1 MSPPIC
7 AASASTTSV
16 RPTEGHP
23 VVDRQKRAT
32 GKGNGK
38 APRVLFYGHYDVQPV
53 DPLDLWKTPPFEP
66 RIETLDGGR
75 KIIVA
80 RGACDDKGQAMTFV
94 EACRAFKAVTGKLP
108 LDITMMIEGEEECGS
123 KHLFGFVRDN
133 AAEFKRDL
141 ALVCDTGMWDAQT
154 PSITTS
160 LRGLVYEEVQA
171 HLRRPRPAFRPVRRR
186 GAQSDPRARRHSC
199 RRMHRPD
206 GSVAIPGFYD
216 GVRELPADIK
226 ADLAG
231 LGLTPEKFLGP
242 IGLKIPAGEKDRM
255 LIEQISTR
263 PTAEVNGII
272 GGYTGEGAKT
282 VIPGKAMAKVSFR
295 LVGAQDPEKIRAAFR
310 EFVRA
315 RVPADCTVEFGNFTC
330 APAFDVAFD
339 NPALT
344 KARAAL
350 AEEWGKKAVTV
361 GAGGSIPIV
370 GDFKT
375 VLGMDTLMVGFAL
388 DDDRVHSPNEK
399 YDLKCFH
406 KGIRSW
412 ARILGGAGG
421 MSFESNGQAG
431 EEIMKFAFLIAA
443 AACASR
449 SAHSA
454 ASAAGVDELYVLDC
468 GHLSAPDQS
477 RWSPGVNV
485 GVPIELIR
493 QLLSDPSRTGLVP
506 LGHRPARCARRDAR
520 RRDRSSER
528 RPYSEAGQDAGRP
541 ARRARRE
548 ARRHQRHRHLAH
560 PSRPHRQCRGVSAGH
575 ALRAEGRIRL
585 AGAKAARRALS
596 PSIR

>member
-1 MSPPIC
+1 MTTTEVLPAVLDRVDRDLDASLDRLFALLRIQSVSTDPAYASQC
-7 AASASTTSV
+7 QKAAEYVAADLGSLGFDASV

-23 VVDRQKRAT
+23 VVI
-32 GKGNGK
+32 GKSGNGQVRGK

-53 DPLDLWKTPPFEP
+53 DPLDLWQTPPFDP
-66 RIETLDGGR
+66 RLETLDGGR

-94 EACRAFKAVTGKLP
+94 EACRAFKAITGKLP
-108 LDITMMIEGEEECGS
+108 LDITMLIEGEEECGS

-133 AAEFKRDL
+133 ADELKRDL

-160 LRGLVYEEVQA
+160 LRGLVYEEVRVTCA
-171 HLRRPRPAFRPVRRR
+171 DRDLHSGLFG
-186 GAQSDPRARRHSC
+186 GAARNPIHVLADIISALHRA
-199 RRMHRPD
+199 D

-216 GVRELPADIK
+216 GVHELPGDIK
-226 ADLAG
+226 ADLKG

-242 IGLKIPAGEKDRM
+242 IGLKVPAGEKDRM

-310 EFVRA
+310 EFVGTC
-315 RVPADCTVEFGNFTC
+315 VPSDCSVEFGNFTS
-330 APAFDVAFD
+330 APAFEVAFD
-339 NPALT
+339 SPALT

-350 AEEWGKKAVTV
+350 AQEWGKKAVTV

-399 YDLKCFH
+399 FDLKCFH

-412 ARILGGAGG
+412 ARIL
-421 MSFESNGQAG
+421 
-431 EEIMKFAFLIAA
+431 AA
-443 AACASR
+443 
-449 SAHSA
+449 
-454 ASAAGVDELYVLDC
+454 
-468 GHLSAPDQS
+468 
-477 RWSPGVNV
+477 
-485 GVPIELIR
+485 
-493 QLLSDPSRTGLVP
+493 
-506 LGHRPARCARRDAR
+506 
-520 RRDRSSER
+520 
-528 RPYSEAGQDAGRP
+528 
-541 ARRARRE
+541 
-548 ARRHQRHRHLAH
+548 LAD
-560 PSRPHRQCRGVSAGH
+560 
-575 ALRAEGRIRL
+575 
-585 AGAKAARRALS
+585 
-596 PSIR
+596 